1 MHKQLLLLRS
11 IQLNQ
16 LPKLLYNMTY
26 QITDLQVEDFAF
38 ANYPHCEP
46 VDEHFLTGDEA
57 DLYRLLGLA
66 VVENKR

>member
-1 MHKQLLLLRS
+1 
-11 IQLNQ
+11 
-16 LPKLLYNMTY
+16 MTY

-46 VDEHFLTGDEA
+46 VDEHFLTGYEA
-57 DLYRLLGLA
+57 ELYRLLGLA